1 MKNMS
6 MKSIL
11 LSAFAVMIAALIV
24 IYTLAFLAL
33 GSSSEGIVEIEQTDL
48 LLSDVVKIEKYML
61 KGMGFAALYRASK
74 ESTEYQLFSQ
84 EMGKGSEAIQ
94 LLKSTLNQKQSLAL
108 VSEIEHDIKRYS
120 KLIKSDTIDTMRH
133 IKILQRDLMDR
144 LDRLHQ
150 QIMDYQQ
157 TTIKKNKNIIMNYK
171 SGMSI
176 IGAIAI
182 AAALFLAF
190 FVSNF
195 IVKNLL
201 TIQNAARELSS
212 SDGDLTKRMPVI
224 GKNEIGELAKE
235 VNRFIEKVQQ
245 TVRESKENGS
255 ENASVSAELS
265 ATALEV
271 GGRAEN
277 EAALVANTSERAI
290 EAFEKLKQA
299 VDSVNQS
306 ENDVG
311 VAMRTLHEASNGIDN
326 LFETM
331 NATSEKEMELAQSME
346 QLQQEAASVKEVLA
360 IIGDIADQTNLL
372 ALNAAIEAARAGE
385 HGRGFAVVADEV
397 RKLAERTQ
405 KSLTEITGTI
415 NLVIQS
421 ISDSSGQMQSNTKNF
436 SVAVAKMD
444 EVSAQISSVN
454 EALRNAASASG
465 ESAKNSNNIAKEME
479 AVIQNMKDITVI
491 STDNARSVEEIA
503 AAAEHLSKLTE
514 ELNHTLELFKA

>member
-33 GSSSEGIVEIEQTDL
+33 GSSSEGIVEIEHY
-48 LLSDVVKIEKYML
+48 DVLTSEIMAAEKDIL
-61 KGMGFAALYRASK
+61 KGVGFAAMYVALKETTYRLKFKNSIKSARSKINRLQNELNQLGVMSFVTEIHKDLTRYETMMNHNTDTMSQIVEMEKQLLPKFEDLSK
-74 ESTEYQLFSQ
+74 EIVS
-84 EMGKGSEAIQ
+84 KKEAVIAQ
-94 LLKSTLNQKQSLAL
+94 NKKL
-108 VSEIEHDIKRYS
+108 V
-120 KLIKSDTIDTMRH
+120 
-133 IKILQRDLMDR
+133 
-144 LDRLHQ
+144 LD
-150 QIMDYQQ
+150 DEVF
-157 TTIKKNKNIIMNYK
+157 
-171 SGMSI
+171 MSI

-182 AAALFLAF
+182 AVALFLAF

-224 GKNEIGELAKE
+224 GKNEIGELAQE

-277 EAALVANTSERAI
+277 EAALVSNTSERAI

-444 EVSAQISSVN
+444 EVSTQISSVN

>member
-1 MKNMS
+1 MNNMS

-11 LSAFAVMIAALIV
+11 LSAFAVMILALV
-24 IYTLAFLAL
+24 AIYSLAFLAL
-33 GSSSEGIVEIEQTDL
+33 GASADGVTEIERTDMLVAEVTTAEKYILEGVGLAATYVITKEPSDFAKYQTI
-48 LLSDVVKIEKYML
+48 SDKAMHYIDKLKTELNIEELRKSITQIRNELIQYDRVVKMNSAAAPLESKRLKNSLLKHLESLHHAILAIQKETIEKNKSIIFSY
-61 KGMGFAALYRASK
+61 
-74 ESTEYQLFSQ
+74 ES
-84 EMGKGSEAIQ
+84 I
-94 LLKSTLNQKQSLAL
+94 
-108 VSEIEHDIKRYS
+108 
-120 KLIKSDTIDTMRH
+120 
-133 IKILQRDLMDR
+133 
-144 LDRLHQ
+144 
-150 QIMDYQQ
+150 
-157 TTIKKNKNIIMNYK
+157 
-171 SGMSI
+171 MSI
-176 IGAIAI
+176 IGAVAI
-182 AAALFLAF
+182 AMALFLAF

-201 TIQNAARELSS
+201 TIQQAAQELSS

-224 GKNEIGELAKE
+224 GKNEIGALATQI
-235 VNRFIEKVQQ
+235 NLFIEKVQN

-277 EAALVANTSERAI
+277 EAALVANTSSRATEVFENLKSAV
-290 EAFEKLKQA
+290 EA
-299 VDSVNQS
+299 VNQS
-306 ENDVG
+306 EGDVNF
-311 VAMRTLHEASNGIDN
+311 AMTTLNEANGSITD

-331 NATSEKEMELAQSME
+331 NVTSEKEMELAQSME
-346 QLQQEAASVKEVLA
+346 QLQQEASSVKEVLA

-421 ISDSSGQMQSNTKNF
+421 ISDASGQMQSNTKEF
-436 SVAVAKMD
+436 SEAVEKV
-444 EVSAQISSVN
+444 ELVSGQIASVN
-454 EALRNAASASG
+454 EALRDAAQASG
-465 ESAKNSNNIAKEME
+465 ESAKSSNTISKEME

-503 AAAEHLSKLTE
+503 GAAEHLSKLTE
-514 ELNHTLELFKA
+514 ELNHTLDLFKA

>member
-1 MKNMS
+1 MNNMS

-11 LSAFAVMIAALIV
+11 LGAFFVMIVALVV
-24 IYTLAFLAL
+24 IYSLAFLAL
-33 GSSSEGIVEIEQTDL
+33 SSSVEGIT
-48 LLSDVVKIEKYML
+48 
-61 KGMGFAALYRASK
+61 
-74 ESTEYQLFSQ
+74 
-84 EMGKGSEAIQ
+84 
-94 LLKSTLNQKQSLAL
+94 
-108 VSEIEHDIKRYS
+108 EIEHTDMMVADITTTEKYILKGVTLASTYVMTKERSDFS
-120 KLIKSDTIDTMRH
+120 KYQTLSNKAMQHIDTLKTELQDKKLRNLVT
-133 IKILQRDLMDR
+133 KIQNNLIQYDKIVKINSSDAPLQSRRLKDSIMQQLDSLHHAILDL
-144 LDRLHQ
+144 Q
-150 QIMDYQQ
+150 KV
-157 TTIKKNKNIIMNYK
+157 TIQKHKNTIFSYK
-171 SGMSI
+171 STMSI
-176 IGAIAI
+176 VGAIAI
-182 AAALFLAF
+182 ALALFLAY

-201 TIQNAARELSS
+201 IIQKAATELSS

-224 GKNEIGELAKE
+224 GKNEIGMLATQI
-235 VNRFIEKVQQ
+235 NLFIEKVQN

-277 EAALVANTSERAI
+277 EASLVANTSSRATEVFENLKNAV
-290 EAFEKLKQA
+290 EA
-299 VDSVNQS
+299 VNQS
-306 ENDVG
+306 EGDVNF
-311 VAMRTLHEASNGIDN
+311 AMTTLREANGSITD

-331 NATSEKEMELAQSME
+331 NVTSEKEMELAQSME
-346 QLQQEAASVKEVLA
+346 QLQQEASSVKEVLA

-421 ISDSSGQMQSNTKNF
+421 ISDASGQMQSNTKDF
-436 SVAVAKMD
+436 GEAVEKV
-444 EVSAQISSVN
+444 ELVSGQIASVN
-454 EALRNAASASG
+454 EALRDAAKASGASAKS
-465 ESAKNSNNIAKEME
+465 SNTISKEME
-479 AVIQNMKDITVI
+479 AVIQNMHDITVI

-503 AAAEHLSKLTE
+503 GAAEHLSKLTE
-514 ELNHTLELFKA
+514 ELNHTLDLFKA